1 MSLQRIAR
9 FALAALA
16 ILALSV
22 LVRNEHFP
30 LTFRAG
36 LVAFAVLSAMRPAD
50 ALLAAAVAGPFS
62 GLLAEMLGSPPFRGY
77 ESVMLAFLAGWLL
90 HAPPVHRGAASRR
103 VLLPATLMMA
113 LIVASVIM
121 LGLQLHAADAAF
133 FWKTAAG
140 LRDAYLWTAD
150 VTGVVEGANIII
162 GILVLVA
169 VVELTEHDSGLVFSL
184 IKMMAV
190 AAAFATALSLL
201 LAAGIGTPSTLA
213 RQAAFGKARYA
224 AHIPDVNAAGS
235 YFVLLLGAAGGMAA
249 SSVGRR
255 QRWWLAVMLI
265 ILAGLGLSGSRSA
278 LAAALAVAFG
288 AAVWL
293 AFSAGPRW
301 RFSLSNAGGI
311 VLLLLAVVAA
321 AIFVRSPLLSG
332 SDLRRDFTLTSARM
346 IEARPVFGLGIGR
359 YNQVS
364 RLALTPRL
372 ASLYGQENAHNY
384 FLQVCAELGV
394 AGLIALLWIVV
405 TTLRPA
411 VTALRDRSRDYV
423 SAGLLAGALAY
434 LITCISGHPL
444 LLRES
449 GFPFWMVLGL
459 ALVTSG
465 VLASP
470 LPPSRARTAVG
481 VAACL
486 LAFASIPFRLD
497 IPRVRLHE
505 AQDGFGPWQVDR
517 DGKRYRESAE
527 YSSLFV
533 GPEVTGIEIP
543 VRRVPGLEGGRPSV
557 IDQVPSWAMH
567 RTLVTDSWSSVQ
579 ITLPGADPLLPY
591 QRINLSVFDGDGS
604 PENPRASGVA
614 VGEIN
619 ITAIRD

>member
-1 MSLQRIAR
+1 VSLQRIAR

-213 RQAAFGKARYA
+213 RQAATLSRWLVRAGIAPGDRVAIFSPNRGEMLVAEFAVMGMGATYVPIFAGYA
-224 AHIPDVNAAGS
+224 AEQATALVKET
-235 YFVLLLGAAGGMAA
+235 A
-249 SSVGRR
+249 S
-255 QRWWLAVMLI
+255 
-265 ILAGLGLSGSRSA
+265 
-278 LAAALAVAFG
+278 
-288 AAVWL
+288 
-293 AFSAGPRW
+293 
-301 RFSLSNAGGI
+301 
-311 VLLLLAVVAA
+311 
-321 AIFVRSPLLSG
+321 
-332 SDLRRDFTLTSARM
+332 
-346 IEARPVFGLGIGR
+346 
-359 YNQVS
+359 
-364 RLALTPRL
+364 RL
-372 ASLYGQENAHNY
+372 ASLYKAST
-384 FLQVCAELGV
+384 
-394 AGLIALLWIVV
+394 IV
-405 TTLRPA
+405 
-411 VTALRDRSRDYV
+411 
-423 SAGLLAGALAY
+423 
-434 LITCISGHPL
+434 
-444 LLRES
+444 
-449 GFPFWMVLGL
+449 
-459 ALVTSG
+459 
-465 VLASP
+465 SP
-470 LPPSRARTAVG
+470 PP
-481 VAACL
+481 
-486 LAFASIPFRLD
+486 
-497 IPRVRLHE
+497 E
-505 AQDGFGPWQVDR
+505 A
-517 DGKRYRESAE
+517 
-527 YSSLFV
+527 
-533 GPEVTGIEIP
+533 
-543 VRRVPGLEGGRPSV
+543 
-557 IDQVPSWAMH
+557 
-567 RTLVTDSWSSVQ
+567 
-579 ITLPGADPLLPY
+579 
-591 QRINLSVFDGDGS
+591 
-604 PENPRASGVA
+604 
-614 VGEIN
+614 
-619 ITAIRD
+619 